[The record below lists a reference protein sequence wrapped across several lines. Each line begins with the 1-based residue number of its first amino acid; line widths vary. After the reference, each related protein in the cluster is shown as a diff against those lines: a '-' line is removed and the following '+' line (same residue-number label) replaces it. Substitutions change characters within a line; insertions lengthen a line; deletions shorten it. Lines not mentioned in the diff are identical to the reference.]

1 MPSIEKVR
9 HLTAQV
15 EDLLNLYKT
24 KDAAMDDLLKLC
36 LKHLKPAVVWTSVD
50 EIKTYAAERKL
61 LVEALEAWTSRS
73 TNNVRGETNAH

>member
-9 HLTAQV
+9 HLCAQV
-15 EDLLNLYKT
+15 EDLLHLHKT

-36 LKHLKPAVVWTSVD
+36 LKHLKPAEKWTSVD

-61 LVEALEAWTSRS
+61 LVETLEAWTNRLP
-73 TNNVRGETNAH
+73 NNVRGETNAH